1 MCAPNFCAR
10 CSLSGPPHCAQAHF
24 SCKLHAKVA
33 KPAHSLNGNGV
44 AGTRS
49 VTERVEGR
57 YPGTH
62 KRGSIFRLES
72 VRYQGKRACLRNH
85 RFRVATVSCDAG
97 HNGICTVSRF
107 TTAAGL
113 AGSVLTSEKSNS
125 DTLVDLPRCHARTHF
140 LYSSDNLVAR
150 HARIRKVGELRFQR
164 CFIRMAYAASLDADT
179 HLSGA
184 GDGNL
189 SFDQGENA
197 R

>member
-97 HNGICTVSRF
+97 HNCILAIGDF

-125 DTLVDLPRCHARTHF
+125 DTVTYLPRRDARTHF

-150 HARIRKVGELRFQR
+150 HAGIGKVGKL
-164 CFIRMAYAASLDADT
+164 CFHSCRIRMAYTASLDADT

-184 GDGNL
+184 GDSNL
-189 SFDQGENA
+189 SFN
-197 R
+197 

>member
-1 MCAPNFCAR
+1 LAI
-10 CSLSGPPHCAQAHF
+10 G
-24 SCKLHAKVA
+24 
-33 KPAHSLNGNGV
+33 G
-44 AGTRS
+44 
-49 VTERVEGR
+49 
-57 YPGTH
+57 
-62 KRGSIFRLES
+62 
-72 VRYQGKRACLRNH
+72 
-85 RFRVATVSCDAG
+85 
-97 HNGICTVSRF
+97 F

-113 AGSVLTSEKSNS
+113 AGSVFTSEKSNS

-150 HARIRKVGELRFQR
+150 HARIRKVGELRFHSCR
-164 CFIRMAYAASLDADT
+164 IRMAYTASLDADT